1 MTDQIN
7 NSILP
12 SAIKVPGYER
22 LAGVLQLAYQQA
34 AIGKGAERHANGL
47 HFDEQRMQVISR
59 LLDSPKGMAFQA
71 CKKIAEGI
79 ELPTHEAQVKELLG
93 SIVYI
98 AGMVIYLTD
107 KKSEI
112 KTP

>member
-1 MTDQIN
+1 MSQEIN
-7 NSILP
+7 P
-12 SAIKVPGYER
+12 STTAAQVKVHGYER
-22 LAGVLQLAYQQA
+22 LSGVLELAYQQA
-34 AIGKGAERHANGL
+34 ASGKGAERHANGL

-79 ELPTHEAQVKELLG
+79 DLPTHEAQVKELLG
-93 SIVYI
+93 AIVYI

-107 KKSEI
+107 KQSEI
-112 KTP
+112 KTQ